1 LPRYYF
7 HIKSKQRNIQDETG
21 QVFGS
26 TWEAYIRA
34 RDIIRK
40 CLQYTDI
47 QEDEQWM
54 IKVCNDVGDAK
65 LVVLFP
71 RPSLASR
78 AECTNVG

>member
-7 HIKSKQRNIQDETG
+7 HAKSKQGNIQDETG

-34 RDIIRK
+34 RNIIRK
-40 CLQYTDI
+40 FLQYTDI
-47 QEDEQWM
+47 QENEQRM
-54 IKVCNDVGDAK
+54 IKVCNDAGDAE

-71 RPSLASR
+71 RPFGLAAPS
-78 AECTNVG
+78 AQNVG